1 MTDKDDKKSSPSTL
15 EKAAEKDGKD
25 KQAAQDSTDAG
36 KPASRA
42 TAAASASGTTTG
54 TKSGTASG
62 SNSGP
67 NSSTSK
73 PAAPKKP
80 RRAARMAVG
89 VLVVLLV
96 VAGSYITWPLWG
108 SAMPGWLQTALAPV
122 MEAGRREGLDKSLKS
137 FSDKIARLETS
148 IVAIRS
154 DLDSRPRYDPSR
166 FLAADE
172 AVAKSAR
179 RIKVLEEE
187 MAVLRQG
194 LAGASRSDALA
205 TLEKRLTDTESRVID
220 LAARPTGTATGDAAG
235 AVKALDALRS
245 QATSRMSVLEKDNVA
260 LRNVVAALDRRLGA
274 IEKRP
279 IIMPG
284 SSHGNTLVLAV
295 GQLREAAR
303 GPARFESA
311 LIAVTALAGKDSD
324 FKEPI
329 AILQNHAQ
337 KGVADL
343 TELRLDFDRIAG
355 SIAHEAFVPKGEGWV
370 DKTLRSLARMV
381 NIRRTGGDAAKRND
395 ENGLVVRAELRLAA
409 GDLAG
414 AVKVLEG
421 LSGNAAQIAAP
432 WLAHARA
439 RIAVDAAIKSL
450 FAEALR
456 QTSDKGT
463 PGG

>member
-1 MTDKDDKKSSPSTL
+1 MTDKDDKKPSPSTL
-15 EKAAEKDGKD
+15 EKAAEKNGKDGKGSKGGTGD
-25 KQAAQDSTDAG
+25 G

-42 TAAASASGTTTG
+42 TSAASDSGA
-54 TKSGTASG
+54 KSATPSKAV
-62 SNSGP
+62 
-67 NSSTSK
+67 K
-73 PAAPKKP
+73 PAAPKKSG
-80 RRAARMAVG
+80 RVAGSVLG
-89 VLVVLLV
+89 VLVLLV
-96 VAGSYITWPLWG
+96 IVAGSYITWPLWG
-108 SAMPGWLQTALAPV
+108 SALPGWLQTALAPV
-122 MEAGRREGLDKSLKS
+122 MEAGRREGLDKSLKA
-137 FSDKIARLETS
+137 FSDKIATLETS
-148 IVAIRS
+148 LVAIKA
-154 DLDSRPRYDPSR
+154 DLESRPRYDPAR

-172 AVAKSAR
+172 AVAKSGR
-179 RIKVLEEE
+179 RIKMLEEE

-194 LAGASRSDALA
+194 LAGASRSDALSA
-205 TLEKRLTDTESRVID
+205 LEKRLADTETRLID
-220 LAARPTGTATGDAAG
+220 LAARPSGTPPGNAAV

-245 QATSRMSVLEKDNVA
+245 QATSRMSALEKDNVA
-260 LRNVVAALDRRLGA
+260 LRKVVATLDRRLGA

-284 SSHGNTLVLAV
+284 SSHGNALVLAV

-311 LIAVTALAGKDSD
+311 LTAVTALAGKDSA
-324 FKEPI
+324 FQPPI
-329 AILQNHAQ
+329 AILGRHAQ

-355 SIAHEAFVPKGEGWV
+355 TIAHEAFVPKGEGWV

-381 NIRRTGGDAAKRND
+381 NIRRTGGDAAKRDD
-395 ENGLVVRAELRLAA
+395 ENGRVARAELRLAA

-414 AVKVLEG
+414 AVKSLEG
-421 LSGNAAQIAAP
+421 LTGAAANIAAP

-439 RIAVDAAIKSL
+439 RIAVDAAIQSL

-456 QTSDKGT
+456 QTSDKGP

>member
-1 MTDKDDKKSSPSTL
+1 VTDKDDKKPSPSTL
-15 EKAAEKDGKD
+15 EKAVEKGSNDSKGS
-25 KQAAQDSTDAG
+25 AAAD

-42 TAAASASGTTTG
+42 TAAAAP
-54 TKSGTASG
+54 KSET
-62 SNSGP
+62 P
-67 NSSTSK
+67 K
-73 PAAPKKP
+73 QAAPKKP
-80 RRAARMAVG
+80 RNVGRSAARMAVG
-89 VLVVLLV
+89 VLVLLV
-96 VAGSYITWPLWG
+96 VLAGSYISWPLWG
-108 SAMPGWLQTALAPV
+108 SAMPGWLQTSLAPV
-122 MEAGRREGLDKSLKS
+122 MEAGRREGLDESLRS
-137 FSDKIARLETS
+137 FSDKIATLDTS
-148 IVAIRS
+148 IVAIKS
-154 DLDSRPRYDPSR
+154 DLEARPRYDPAR

-187 MAVLRQG
+187 MVVLRHG
-194 LAGASRSDALA
+194 LAGASRSDALSA
-205 TLEKRLTDTESRVID
+205 LEKRLSDTEARLID
-220 LAARPTGTATGDAAG
+220 LAARPSGPTTGNAG
-235 AVKALDALRS
+235 GNAGGGAKALDALRS
-245 QATSRMSVLEKDNVA
+245 QATLRMSALEKDNVA

-279 IIMPG
+279 VIMPG
-284 SSHGNTLVLAV
+284 SSHGNALVLAV

-303 GPARFESA
+303 GPARFDSA
-311 LIAVTALAGKDSD
+311 LTAVSALAGKETGFQDSIGLL
-324 FKEPI
+324 KR
-329 AILQNHAQ
+329 HAE

-370 DKTLRSLARMV
+370 DKTLRGLARMV
-381 NIRRTGGDAAKRND
+381 NIRRTGGDAAKRDD
-395 ENGLVVRAELRLAA
+395 ENGRVARAELRLAA

-421 LSGNAAQIAAP
+421 LTGTATDIAAP
-432 WLAHARA
+432 WLRHARA
-439 RIAVDAAIKSL
+439 RIAVDAAIRSL